1 MVVQLSI
8 DDDVKLLVAPVEV
21 ELVDTALVTV
31 LALEIDNNLSVIILR
46 LVSATSLKSGVVVA
60 FDSVIEATIESVVS
74 VEFDDMMLCVWAM
87 ARESELKDERNPRQA
102 SAMKIVRVIFLPNL
116 IVST

>member
-1 MVVQLSI
+1 MP
-8 DDDVKLLVAPVEV
+8 VAPAEV

-31 LALEIDNNLSVIILR
+31 LALEIDNKLSVIILR
-46 LVSATSLKSGVVVA
+46 LVFATSLKSEVVVV
-60 FDSVIEATIESVVS
+60 FDSGVEATIESVVS
-74 VEFDDMMLCVWAM
+74 VEFDDMMLCVCAM